1 MKDRRTRLLLL
12 HDSSHMTRPLLRKLL
27 QNDPS
32 LLHPFSC
39 TPAQLSKD
47 VSIPLSRAQSI
58 LRHITDPNIMKKLD
72 KYDQK
77 YTIITLFD
85 HIYPENLKTIP
96 DPPYVLYTEG
106 DVSLFHSP
114 LSISVIGTR
123 RPSSYAFPAMKSVLI
138 PLIQSGF
145 TIVSGM
151 AQGIDQL
158 AHTLAAEYNGKT
170 IAVLGS
176 GFQHIY
182 PKNNPLLYRSLTEN
196 HLVVSEYPP
205 DCPPKKYH
213 FPERNRLIAGLT
225 PSTFVIEARLKSGT
239 LITVDQALEQGKDV
253 YALPGPAGRVT
264 SEGCHKMIN
273 EGAKLVHT
281 YHDILEDWL
290 EKFE

>member
-1 MKDRRTRLLLL
+1 
-12 HDSSHMTRPLLRKLL
+12 
-27 QNDPS
+27 
-32 LLHPFSC
+32 
-39 TPAQLSKD
+39 
-47 VSIPLSRAQSI
+47 
-58 LRHITDPNIMKKLD
+58 MKKLD
-72 KYDQK
+72 IYDQEC
-77 YTIITLFD
+77 TIVTVFD
-85 HIYPENLKTIP
+85 PSYPEYLKTIP
-96 DPPYVLYTEG
+96 DPPYALYMEG
-106 DVSLFHSP
+106 DVSLIHTP
-114 LSISVIGTR
+114 LSISVVGTR
-123 RPSSYAFPAMKSVLI
+123 KPSSYAFPAMKSILI
-138 PLIQSGF
+138 PLIRSGF

-158 AHTLAAEYNGKT
+158 AHKLAAEYNGKT

-176 GFQHIY
+176 GFEHIY
-182 PKNNPLLYRSLTEN
+182 PKNNPFLYDTLIRE

-225 PSTFVIEARLKSGT
+225 PSTFVIEARLRSGT

-253 YALPGPAGRVT
+253 YALPGPAGHVT

-281 YHDILEDWL
+281 HHDILEDWL

>member
-12 HDSSHMTRPLLRKLL
+12 HDSPHMTRPLVRKLL
-27 QNDPS
+27 QIDAS
-32 LLHPFSC
+32 LFHPFSC
-39 TPAQLSKD
+39 SASQLSKD
-47 VSIPLSRAQSI
+47 LSIPLSRSQSI
-58 LRHITDPNIMKKLD
+58 LRHITAPNIMKKLD
-72 KYDQK
+72 IYDQK
-77 YTIITLFD
+77 YTIVTVFD
-85 HIYPENLKTIP
+85 HTYPESLKTIP
-96 DPPYVLYTEG
+96 DPPYVLYTQG
-106 DVSLFHSP
+106 DVSFFHNP

-123 RPSSYAFPAMKSVLI
+123 KPSSYAFPSMKAVLI
-138 PLIQSGF
+138 PLIKSGF

-158 AHTLAAEYNGKT
+158 AHTLASEYNGKT

-182 PKNNPLLYRSLTEN
+182 PKNNPALYHNLSVN
-196 HLVVSEYPP
+196 HLVISEYPP
-205 DCPPKKYH
+205 NCPPKKYH

-253 YALPGPAGRVT
+253 YALPGPAGRIT

>member
-12 HDSSHMTRPLLRKLL
+12 HDSPHMTRPLLGKLL
-27 QNDPS
+27 QIDTS
-32 LLHPFSC
+32 LHYPFSR
-39 TPAQLSKD
+39 TAAQLAETL
-47 VSIPLSRAQSI
+47 SIPLSRAQSI

-72 KYDQK
+72 IYIHK
-77 YTIITLFD
+77 YTIITVFD
-85 HIYPENLKTIP
+85 HTYPKCLKTIP
-96 DPPYVLYTEG
+96 DPPYVLYTVG
-106 DVSLFHSP
+106 DVSLFHTP
-114 LSISVIGTR
+114 LSISVVGTR
-123 RPSSYAFPAMKSVLI
+123 KPSAYAFPAMKSVLI
-138 PLIQSGF
+138 PIIQSGF

-151 AQGIDQL
+151 AQGIDQF
-158 AHTLAAEYNGKT
+158 AHTLADDYNGKT

-182 PKNNPLLYRSLTEN
+182 PKNNPSLYYRLTQK

-213 FPERNRLIAGLT
+213 FPERNRLISGLT

>member
-1 MKDRRTRLLLL
+1 
-12 HDSSHMTRPLLRKLL
+12 
-27 QNDPS
+27 
-32 LLHPFSC
+32 
-39 TPAQLSKD
+39 
-47 VSIPLSRAQSI
+47 
-58 LRHITDPNIMKKLD
+58 MKKLD
-72 KYDQK
+72 IYDQK
-77 YTIITLFD
+77 YTIVTVFD
-85 HIYPENLKTIP
+85 HTYPLYLKTIP
-96 DPPYVLYTEG
+96 DPPYVLYTKG
-106 DVSLFHSP
+106 DVSLLHTP
-114 LSISVIGTR
+114 LSISVVGTR
-123 RPSSYAFPAMKSVLI
+123 KPSPYAFPAMKSVLV

-158 AHTLAAEYNGKT
+158 AHKLATEYNGKT

-182 PKNNPLLYRSLTEN
+182 PKNNPILYNTLAQE

-205 DCPPKKYH
+205 DCAPKKYH

-253 YALPGPAGRVT
+253 YALPGPAGRIT